1 MENQAMTKTDSFT
14 HFELVSGRELPKFGD
29 KIVQIY
35 PKSLYENSAGY
46 AVFLCEVK
54 DD

>member
-1 MENQAMTKTDSFT
+1 MENQAMTKIGLFT
-14 HFELVSGRELPKFGD
+14 HFALVSGRELPELGD

-35 PKSLYENSAGY
+35 PKSLYENHAGY

-54 DD
+54 ND